1 MSRLDGQITEASK
14 LLEYVLIFQYE
25 LLSTFV
31 DNWLLDVFHAS
42 EAAIEELEVVVDH
55 WLIGRDKLLFEEFL
69 NVQRS
74 EEGMLKNLRHI
85 PCSAKTLSFVFLKQL
100 LDDVTS
106 HGWHFNAE
114 FGGVR
119 ESDWAFLDQILHP
132 VLVTMEERSD
142 ADYEFIKE
150 DAYCPPVNSVIVTV
164 ADDHLW
170 WQVLRCAT
178 EWVWLIFFAGSHF
191 CKAEIC
197 QKKIPVFIEKNVFRL
212 QITVQDIFLVQMA
225 NSKDNLSNEE
235 FCLLLWESFHL
246 VQMTEKLSSLNE
258 VH

>member
-1 MSRLDGQITEASK
+1 MNRLDGQITDASK
-14 LLEYVLIFQYE
+14 VLEYMLILQYE

-55 WLIGRDKLLFEEFL
+55 WLIGRNKLLFQEFL

-74 EEGMLKNLRHI
+74 EEGMLKNLGHV

-100 LDDVTS
+100 FDDVTC
-106 HGWHFNAE
+106 HGWHFNTE

-119 ESDWAFLDQILHP
+119 EGDWAFLDQILHP
-132 VLVTMEERSD
+132 VLVAMEERSD
-142 ADYEFIKE
+142 ADYELIKQ
-150 DAYCPPVNSVIVTV
+150 DAYCPPVNCMIVTV

-170 WQVLRCAT
+170 RQVLRCAA

-191 CKAEIC
+191 CEAEIC

-212 QITVQDIFLVQMA
+212 QITV
-225 NSKDNLSNEE
+225 
-235 FCLLLWESFHL
+235 
-246 VQMTEKLSSLNE
+246 
-258 VH
+258 